1 MPIASFTLLL
11 TLSSCQ
17 ILVLLQNRNNAAQLL
32 PRIASVVLRGLLP
45 AQLDLRLH
53 VDYANVDYVM

>member
-11 TLSSCQ
+11 TLSACQ

-32 PRIASVVLRGLLP
+32 PRIASDVLRGLLSV
-45 AQLDLRLH
+45 QLNLRLH
-53 VDYANVDYVM
+53 VDYAIV